1 MTFPLAI
8 VDDSIVVVFCAIAK
22 FEDNKAV
29 VVIIGIMDKRMI
41 MDGIIPVE
49 EEEEGEENDRTIILF
64 VSLSFI
70 LLKKALNSFIALN
83 SILLPENT
91 Y

>member
-49 EEEEGEENDRTIILF
+49 EEGEENDRTIILF

>member
-49 EEEEGEENDRTIILF
+49 EEGEEENDRTIILF